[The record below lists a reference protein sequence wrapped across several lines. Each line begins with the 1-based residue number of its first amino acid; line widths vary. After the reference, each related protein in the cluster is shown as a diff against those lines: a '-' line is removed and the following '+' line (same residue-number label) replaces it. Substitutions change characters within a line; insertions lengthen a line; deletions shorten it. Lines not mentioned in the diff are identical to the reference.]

1 MHLKQ
6 FLENEA
12 PDYRGR
18 KLSQIWQFT
27 DEEME
32 TCHDYIQW
40 VFPLDQESGA
50 VPNAPVLTT
59 DDITDIHS
67 SAIAIS
73 NLKQSADW
81 FYQFLCRND
90 QWLAPANHNHL
101 RITRLIKS
109 LRLLVGDAFADEMRM
124 KILRLA
130 ENSGARINT
139 LTLEFWMHS

>member
-1 MHLKQ
+1 MNLRA
-6 FLENEA
+6 FLENAA
-12 PDYRGR
+12 PDYLGR
-18 KLSQIWQFT
+18 MLSDIWQLT
-27 DEEME
+27 DDEME
-32 TCHDYIQW
+32 TCHDYIQC

-50 VPNAPVLTT
+50 VPNAPVLTKE
-59 DDITDIHS
+59 DMADIKS
-67 SAIAIS
+67 SPVAIS
-73 NLKQSADW
+73 NLKQSAQW